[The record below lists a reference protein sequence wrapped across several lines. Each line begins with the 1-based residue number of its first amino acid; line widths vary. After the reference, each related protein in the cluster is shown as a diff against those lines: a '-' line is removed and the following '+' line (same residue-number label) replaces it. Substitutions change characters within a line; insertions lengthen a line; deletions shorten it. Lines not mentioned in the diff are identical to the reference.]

1 MRTGAGD
8 TDFHVAFGV
17 DTHYFRGMGVA
28 ITSILEHNPGVHFV
42 FHVFAFVVSD
52 ENRHRLRQIE
62 SQYGVA
68 IVIHIIDPAIFA
80 EYAKFPS
87 FSQYSAA
94 IFTRLLI
101 PGALKD
107 TAIKFLYLDADVLCL
122 GSIADLLSIDL
133 TDDIVAVV
141 HDNGEET
148 VTNQCA
154 RLRLQ
159 EKRYFNS
166 GVLYINVD
174 RWISNDITVKTMHTV
189 LERGEKFMFPDQDA
203 LNIVLNKRARF
214 IDGKWNFQYNL
225 DNCLKAG
232 NMRMGSLG
240 DAVLTHFTGRIKP
253 WHDWSPHEAKSL
265 FLHYQS
271 LSPWRDVPL
280 DAPANYKEM
289 RMFSRFL
296 AKQGRTAAAL
306 RWYGKY
312 LVSKFS
318 AKPAHKSL

>member
-1 MRTGAGD
+1 MHTGPAGSSY
-8 TDFHVAFGV
+8 HIAFGV

-28 ITSILEHNPGVHFV
+28 ITSILENNPGIHFV

-52 ENRHRLRQIE
+52 DNRNRLRQIE
-62 SQYGVA
+62 SRYGVA
-68 IVIHIIDPAIFA
+68 VIIHIVDPAVFA

-107 TAIKFLYLDADVLCL
+107 TAAKFLYLDADVLCL
-122 GSIADLLSIDL
+122 GSIADLLSTDL
-133 TDDIVAVV
+133 TNDIVAVV

-148 VTNQCA
+148 VKNQCA
-154 RLRLQ
+154 RLHLQ
-159 EKRYFNS
+159 EQRYFNS

-174 RWISNDITVKTMHTV
+174 HWIAKGITAKTMRTV
-189 LERGEKFMFPDQDA
+189 LERGGKFMFPDQDA
-203 LNIVLNKRARF
+203 LNIVLNRSAKF

-225 DNCLKAG
+225 DNFLKAG
-232 NMRMGSLG
+232 DTRMGSLEA
-240 DAVLTHFTGRIKP
+240 AVLIHFTGRIKP

-296 AKQGRTAAAL
+296 VKQGRTADAL

-312 LVSKFS
+312 LVNKFS